1 MTNTSDPPEFKGPPA
16 GKPEEEEDALSIR
29 RLSTRSGDLTPT
41 EHQFPASPVTPRR
54 RLRNLDGKMLAPRL
68 LVTREPVDPPEY
80 TGGMSLLPFEETKL
94 VVSDPNHSAETR
106 NNNDPFEIKGEL
118 VTAREETKI
127 VPSDCQSKSETT
139 KLDDNG
145 DADPAMSRSNSGGSE
160 KSSKQ
165 NHLTT
170 SNKSERSK
178 RESAAVSPDGD
189 NDVPTAMVPFKPS
202 PAPEIPSSQ
211 KTTED
216 NAFEK
221 AHNDVSGQKLIKRS
235 NSKGLSR
242 SNSKGMNRSNSKGK
256 TERRSSKNDCAEK
269 RTARA
274 DTALVTTGREGGAL
288 VVRKKSSNSSNIE
301 IREGFDHCY
310 VSVPRKDRLSALFAT
325 LRRNSDRK
333 IVVIFSC
340 CESARF
346 HATLFRQLE
355 MLPVHEMHESIGG
368 SAELGNAYDK
378 YLHCYPDILF
388 ASEKALRDF
397 DIPPNVDYVLQYEPP
412 MIPTEYV
419 YRMQNA
425 KAFVTSCR
433 KALLFLVPDSPEM
446 NFLRHFEGAG
456 VKVHELQARR
466 VDKFQERV
474 EKLVLKHEELNEMAW
489 RAFRSFRKFYEHHSS
504 QGIFDFEVLEKED
517 GATRRSFAQPYFPG
531 YAPDIVDENLLKEGN
546 AAGQDLK
553 KNEDRERF
561 QESTTASKKYPWYHG
576 REKPG
581 KHREDDGGRES
592 SNSQADWMKGKQKVW
607 RNGAHTKSWMTKEKL
622 WKHAHVTTTSN

>member
-1 MTNTSDPPEFKGPPA
+1 MTNTPDPPESKGTPA
-16 GKPEEEEDALSIR
+16 VQSEDEDMPSLR
-29 RLSTRSGDLTPT
+29 RLSSSSGDLPQT
-41 EHQFPASPVTPRR
+41 EHQFPASPITPRR
-54 RLRNLDGKMLAPRL
+54 RLRNLDGKL
-68 LVTREPVDPPEY
+68 LVSRPPIKREPVDPPEY
-80 TGGMSLLPFEETKL
+80 TGEMAL
-94 VVSDPNHSAETR
+94 VP
-106 NNNDPFEIKGEL
+106 L
-118 VTAREETKI
+118 EETKI
-127 VPSDCQSKSETT
+127 VVSDLSDETRNNTVPSEIKDEPQEETNIVPSDCHLKSKT
-139 KLDDNG
+139 KKYDDDG
-145 DADPAMSRSNSGGSE
+145 GADPAMSRSNSHGSE
-160 KSSKQ
+160 NSSKRDHSTVSTKAQ
-165 NHLTT
+165 I
-170 SNKSERSK
+170 SK
-178 RESAAVSPDGD
+178 EETVAVSPDGD
-189 NDVPTAMVPFKPS
+189 KDMHNAMVPFNPS
-202 PAPEIPSSQ
+202 PAPGIPSSE
-211 KTTED
+211 KAAED
-216 NAFEK
+216 NAPEK
-221 AHNDVSGQKLIKRS
+221 TNANEVSGQKLVKRS

-269 RTARA
+269 HTQKVS
-274 DTALVTTGREGGAL
+274 TALVATGRDGGAL

-333 IVVIFSC
+333 IVVIFSS
-340 CESARF
+340 CESAKF

-368 SAELGNAYDK
+368 TAELVKAYDK
-378 YLHCYPDILF
+378 YLHCYPGILF

-425 KAFVTSCR
+425 KAFATSCR

-446 NFLRHFEGAG
+446 NFLRHFEGPG
-456 VKVHELQARR
+456 FKVHELQARR

-504 QGIFDFEVLEKED
+504 QGIFDFGLLEKED
-517 GATRRSFAQPYFPG
+517 GAVMKSFAQPYFPG
-531 YAPDIVDENLLKEGN
+531 YARDVMDENLLREGN
-546 AAGQDLK
+546 VAGRDTK

-561 QESTTASKKYPWYHG
+561 NESSTATKKHAWYHG
-576 REKPG
+576 KEKSG
-581 KHREDDGGRES
+581 RHREDDGGMES

-622 WKHAHVTTTSN
+622 WKHAHVTTTSH